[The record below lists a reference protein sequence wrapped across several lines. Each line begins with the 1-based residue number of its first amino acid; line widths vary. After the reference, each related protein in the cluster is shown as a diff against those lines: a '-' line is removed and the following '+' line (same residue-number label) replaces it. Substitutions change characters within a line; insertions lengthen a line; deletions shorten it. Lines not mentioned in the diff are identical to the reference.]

1 MVNQKKKGSRIEL
14 ELVHWLKNHGIE
26 SARRT
31 QQFSGKEGTSD
42 IVAPDELPNWHIE
55 SKGTKS
61 SLLTRSTIKK
71 WLTQVK
77 TDSKQKYSVILNKAN
92 SKDLVALIPF
102 STWKD
107 LKHLET
113 SKYTVNVVVTE
124 SIHAV
129 DGLVEAQTITKLLEH
144 IVSLPNDTI
153 ATYYFSTDPMH
164 LDNKDLALSNIAVI
178 LLAEHWLQVALLNS

>member
-42 IVAPDELPNWHIE
+42 IVATDELPNWHIE

-92 SKDLVALIPF
+92 SKDLIAIIPF
-102 STWKD
+102 SVWRE
-107 LKHLET
+107 LKHTET
-113 SKYTVNVVVTE
+113 SKYSINVVVGE
-124 SIHAV
+124 SINAV
-129 DGLVEAQTITKLLEH
+129 DGLVEAQTISKLLEH
-144 IVSLPNDTI
+144 IVSLPI
-153 ATYYFSTDPMH
+153 EQKATYYFSTDPMH
-164 LDNKDLALSNIAVI
+164 LDNRDLALNNIVVI
-178 LLAEHWLQVALLNS
+178 LLAEHWLQVAILNP

>member
-1 MVNQKKKGSRIEL
+1 M
-14 ELVHWLKNHGIE
+14 
-26 SARRT
+26 
-31 QQFSGKEGTSD
+31 
-42 IVAPDELPNWHIE
+42 
-55 SKGTKS
+55 
-61 SLLTRSTIKK
+61 
-71 WLTQVK
+71 QVK

>member
-42 IVAPDELPNWHIE
+42 IVATDELPNWHIE

>member
-42 IVAPDELPNWHIE
+42 IVATDELPNWHIE

-92 SKDLVALIPF
+92 SKDLIAIIPF
-102 STWKD
+102 SVWRE
-107 LKHLET
+107 LKHTET
-113 SKYTVNVVVTE
+113 SKYSINVVVAE
-124 SIHAV
+124 SINAV
-129 DGLVEAQTITKLLEH
+129 DGLVEAQTISKLLEH
-144 IVSLPNDTI
+144 IVSLPI
-153 ATYYFSTDPMH
+153 EQKATYYFSTDPMH
-164 LDNKDLALSNIAVI
+164 LDNRDLALNNIVVI
-178 LLAEHWLQVALLNS
+178 LLAEHWLQVAILNP

>member
-61 SLLTRSTIKK
+61 SLLTRSAIRK
-71 WLTQVK
+71 WLFQVK

-92 SKDLVALIPF
+92 SKDLIAIVPF
-102 STWKD
+102 SVWKE
-107 LKHLET
+107 LKHTET
-113 SKYTVNVVVTE
+113 SKYSVNVVVAE
-124 SIHAV
+124 SINAV
-129 DGLVEAQTITKLLEH
+129 DGLAESQTINKLLEH
-144 IVSLPNDTI
+144 IVSLPIDQK

-164 LDNKDLALSNIAVI
+164 LDNRDLALTNIAVI
-178 LLAEHWLQVALLNS
+178 LLAEHWLQVAILNS